1 MISSCPWTEMD
12 MLRGVCLHV
21 HVSLHKDMARDGRL
35 TVHVQCV
42 QSAGSHCGFPWM
54 WTKLDPYR
62 RTKLGLHW
70 LLITSHWLFLITH
83 HACRDMTERFVF
95 HFNPKKYR
103 VDLHLSIWQVW
114 LRPIT
119 AHGASQVL
127 WKPYYVP
134 MATGSVSCRDRLCIR
149 HVYWKQ

>member
-12 MLRGVCLHV
+12 VLRGVCLHV
-21 HVSLHKDMARDGRL
+21 HVLLHKDMARNGRI

-83 HACRDMTERFVF
+83 HACRA
-95 HFNPKKYR
+95 NK
-103 VDLHLSIWQVW
+103 IWQN
-114 LRPIT
+114 
-119 AHGASQVL
+119 VL
-127 WKPYYVP
+127 SFTSIQRNTEWTCSSPSDRSDWDPLQLMEPLKCYENLTMFLWQLAVCPAETDYV
-134 MATGSVSCRDRLCIR
+134 
-149 HVYWKQ
+149 